1 MPQSIKTEMFRYSL
15 SQTEAEIRACLR
27 GKLTDEE
34 ARDFLGLLPRQY
46 ESLKRSAFKKVR
58 LIKKDDEDAKTKKT

>member
-1 MPQSIKTEMFRYSL
+1 MPQSIKTEMFRYNL
-15 SQTEAEIRACLR
+15 SQAEAEIRACLR

-34 ARDFLGLLPRQY
+34 TRIFLGLLPRQY

-58 LIKKDDEDAKTKKT
+58 LVKKENDAETKKT

>member
-15 SQTEAEIRACLR
+15 SQTEAEIRACMR

-34 ARDFLGLLPRQY
+34 ARKFLGLLPLQY

-58 LIKKDDEDAKTKKT
+58 LIKKDNEDAKTTKT

>member
-34 ARDFLGLLPRQY
+34 ARDFLRLLPRQY
-46 ESLKRSAFKKVR
+46 ESLKRSAFKKMR